1 VKLAGGNV
9 FDPFSPMPT
18 AERYAALADL
28 RRTAPLARIAAGPWL
43 AADMASVLSGLKAV
57 EHFAG
62 SFGTTGTG
70 PEDDQVMAA
79 IPEPRHGKIRKIF
92 NSALAYHH
100 ASRMESFARAQAVQ
114 RLDAAR
120 ETCRRGGEVEAVEH
134 WLAPIPSAVIA
145 QVLGVPDADHAR
157 FARWSDEL
165 LDRQGQSDHEH
176 TGMAD
181 VHPEFAGYVDGLI
194 EARRSGAAPPDD
206 VISRML
212 FTEIEGERLS
222 ARMVRTQTMFLI
234 IAGNETTR
242 NVIGNCVYRLASD
255 LALQDQIRRD
265 AALIPALIEETL
277 RLDAPVQLLGRTC
290 MRPLELE
297 GIPIEE
303 GDRVLFH
310 LASANRD
317 PAAFEEPDAFRL
329 GRRNARDHVAFGA
342 GAHVC
347 PGAYLARMETRV
359 VLETLLA
366 RTEKIALAPGY
377 TWDPNPVFWAL
388 GPRTLRVTL
397 Q

>member
-9 FDPFSPMPT
+9 FDPFAPMP
-18 AERYAALADL
+18 AADRYAALADL
-28 RRTAPLARIAAGPWL
+28 RRAAPLARLATGPWL
-43 AADMASVLSGLKAV
+43 ATDMASVLDGLKAV
-57 EHFAG
+57 DHFAG
-62 SFGTTGTG
+62 SFGATGSG
-70 PEDDQVMAA
+70 PEEDQVMAA

-100 ASRMESFARAQAVQ
+100 ASQAEPFARATATQ

-120 ETCRRGGEVEAVEH
+120 AESRRDGDVEAVEH
-134 WLAPIPSAVIA
+134 WLAPVPSAVIA

-165 LDRQGQSDHEH
+165 LDRQGQSDLEH
-176 TGMAD
+176 AGMAD
-181 VHPEFAGYVDGLI
+181 VHPEFAAYVDGLI
-194 EARRSGAAPPDD
+194 ASRLASSSPPDD

-212 FTEIEGERLS
+212 FSEVEGERLS
-222 ARMVRTQTMFLI
+222 PRMVRTQTMFLI

-242 NVIGNCVYRLASD
+242 NLMGNCVHRLAGD
-255 LALQDQIRRD
+255 LALQEELRRD
-265 AALIPALIEETL
+265 PSLVPALIEETL
-277 RLDAPVQLLGRTC
+277 RLDAPVQMLARTC
-290 MRPLELE
+290 TSAISLA
-297 GIPIEE
+297 G
-303 GDRVLFH
+303 GRVEAGERIVFH
-310 LASANRD
+310 LAAANRD
-317 PAAFEEPDAFRL
+317 PACFEEPDAFRIA
-329 GRRNARDHVAFGA
+329 RRNARDHVGFGA
-342 GAHVC
+342 GPHVC

>member
-1 VKLAGGNV
+1 V
-9 FDPFSPMPT
+9 FDPFSPMPA
-18 AERYAALADL
+18 AERHAALAEL

-43 AADMASVLSGLKAV
+43 AADMASVLAGLKAV
-57 EHFAG
+57 DHFAG

-70 PEDDQVMAA
+70 PEDEQVMAA

-100 ASRMESFARAQAVQ
+100 ASRMEPFARSLAEQ

-120 ETCRRGGEVEAVEH
+120 ATCLRDGEVEAVEH

-145 QVLGVPDADHAR
+145 QVLGVPDADHAQ

-165 LDRQGQSDHEH
+165 LDRQGQSDQEVK
-176 TGMAD
+176 GMAD
-181 VHPEFAGYVDGLI
+181 VHPEFAGYVEALI
-194 EARRSGAAPPDD
+194 ETRRSAAAPSDD

-212 FTEIEGERLS
+212 FTEVEGERLS
-222 ARMVRTQTMFLI
+222 PRMVRTQTMFLI

-242 NVIGNCVYRLASD
+242 NLIGNCVYRLASD
-255 LALQDQIRRD
+255 LALQDQVRRD
-265 AALIPALIEETL
+265 PALVSALIEETL

-290 MRPLELE
+290 LRPLDLA
-297 GIPIEE
+297 GVPIAE

-317 PAAFEEPDAFRL
+317 AACFEDPDAFSLARP
-329 GRRNARDHVAFGA
+329 NARDHVGLGA
-342 GAHVC
+342 GPHVC

-366 RTEKIALAPGY
+366 RTAKLALAPSY
-377 TWDPNPVFWAL
+377 VWDPNPVFWAC

-397 Q
+397 E